1 MAARTL
7 SRIGG
12 AAAVPQSRESRIGC
26 AGAVP
31 QSLASR
37 IAGAMP

>member
-7 SRIGG
+7 SRIRC
-12 AAAVPQSRESRIGC
+12 AAAAPQSLASRIGC

-31 QSLASR
+31 QSLASS